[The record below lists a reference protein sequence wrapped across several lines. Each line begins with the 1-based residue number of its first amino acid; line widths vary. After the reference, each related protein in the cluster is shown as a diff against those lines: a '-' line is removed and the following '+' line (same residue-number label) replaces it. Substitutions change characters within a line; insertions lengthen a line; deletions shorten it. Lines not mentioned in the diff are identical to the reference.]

1 MDVAASASVSQRAGV
16 RAALRGSF
24 RALARGPGHVVY
36 KNSAAVIKWLC
47 QHPLGRAGVER
58 VMRGGGRALLWAFD
72 ARAQD
77 TPEAV
82 QREWERVLR
91 GIGLHPQGLQEQGLQ
106 DEAPVPPPAAVHAEP
121 AASVPAAP
129 ARLHRIGKRPAPA
142 ADPGEAAH
150 ASSGC
155 ATCFARCTLDL
166 TARPEDERTC
176 DTVMSINDEMIRRL
190 GGQMRIE
197 ERLTDEGGTRCVVRV
212 VPSEAAAPAGAPG
225 PVQVQAQDAAP
236 SPAALTLP
244 GEVPLWCDADTAR
257 GHFDSSAR
265 FYDYI
270 MGYFEVPANR
280 RAVRTLA
287 PRLGE
292 RPTVLEL
299 GVGTGLGLVT
309 LLRRLPAGGRV
320 LAVDTSDGMIART
333 RERLA
338 AHGLLSRVEF
348 LREDAARTS
357 LATGSV
363 DAVYS
368 SFLLDLL
375 DVPKRRAILR
385 EAHRVMRA
393 GASGSFLVMDAAP
406 RGRLDRALS
415 ALYNAGYARWN
426 PVWMALFD
434 GYAPHC
440 RPVRLH
446 ELLEEAGFTV
456 LRKDRAYVTAFPV
469 AIYHVVKK

>member
-1 MDVAASASVSQRAGV
+1 MDVAASESVSRRDGV

-91 GIGLHPQGLQEQGLQ
+91 GIGLHPQGLQDQ
-106 DEAPVPPPAAVHAEP
+106 APDALAPSQTAVHAEP
-121 AASVPAAP
+121 AVAPPEAP
-129 ARLHRIGKRPAPA
+129 ARLHRIGKRPARA
-142 ADPGEAAH
+142 ADPGEAR

-212 VPSEAAAPAGAPG
+212 VPGETAAPAAPG
-225 PVQVQAQDAAP
+225 PGP
-236 SPAALTLP
+236 ALTLP

-357 LATGSV
+357 LAAGSV

-385 EAHRVMRA
+385 EAYRVMRA

-406 RGRLDRALS
+406 RGRIDRALS